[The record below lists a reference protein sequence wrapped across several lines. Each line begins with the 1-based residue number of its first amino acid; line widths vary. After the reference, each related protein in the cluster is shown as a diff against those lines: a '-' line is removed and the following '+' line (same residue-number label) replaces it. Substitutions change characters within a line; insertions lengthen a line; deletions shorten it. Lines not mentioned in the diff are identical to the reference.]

1 MQQQTSPRVQLQP
14 LSLREPADLQ
24 TAWTRNFFDL
34 SFEWRRLF
42 SEVLGT
48 FFLVLVAAG
57 GSVVNARSHGQV
69 PLDARVVAPGLMVMA
84 IIYFMG
90 TVSGAHLNPAVTIS
104 FALRRNFPWR
114 RVPGY
119 IAAEL
124 VGAVLGALFLRATF
138 GNVGDLGATAP
149 GPGIGVG
156 TALLIEIVLTVGLVS
171 VILGTAS
178 GARNIGANAALAV
191 GGYIVLAGLWAA
203 PDLGSLHEPGPLAGA
218 GAGRRSL
225 DRLVGVRRRAVGGG
239 GHRRRLRLDPAW
251 AAEQG
256 GRSGGPG
263 GAVSRLGRA
272 VVPGLPR
279 VGRSAPTDGSRGVI
293 PSPQPSRMAASWVP
307 CATSRP
313 MRSQMKQ
320 ASSTRCPSISC
331 ARCSTR
337 TGPGAGRA
345 RT

>member
-57 GSVVNARSHGQV
+57 APVVNARSHGQV

-203 PDLGSLHEPGPLAGA
+203 PISGASMNPARSLGPALVGGHWTGWWAYVVGPLVGGA
-218 GAGRRSL
+218 I
-225 DRLVGVRRRAVGGG
+225 AVGFAWI
-239 GHRRRLRLDPAW
+239 LRGRPSKAADLAAQGEPFPGSVGQSSPASPES
-251 AAEQG
+251 AG
-256 GRSGGPG
+256 PPPPTVPG
-263 GAVSRLGRA
+263 G
-272 VVPGLPR
+272 
-279 VGRSAPTDGSRGVI
+279 
-293 PSPQPSRMAASWVP
+293 
-307 CATSRP
+307 
-313 MRSQMKQ
+313 
-320 ASSTRCPSISC
+320 
-331 ARCSTR
+331 
-337 TGPGAGRA
+337 
-345 RT
+345 